1 MCVLRR
7 RERERAREETQMERT
22 TETTPSFSMQDP
34 GTTERGAGGKLRR
47 QPPRRPPAT
56 PYTRPQQNKFLR
68 SRLLSKLVDPAC
80 RLITSGATRIFP
92 SLFSKPLTNDSLPPP
107 EPQTDVNL
115 DGDIQERCNGED
127 RTCSS
132 IFEVSKTTGTGGTT
146 DGSKA
151 GSDFAEHRNRDKGEV
166 TDDGFSEIEKLM
178 KGKTFSRDEIN
189 RLIEIINSR
198 AVDVPQVDQ
207 ESKDLTLSAGGD
219 KGAIVAQNLRR
230 STEEKQDDLSKAVLG
245 LATPIPKPTLRD
257 EIGPSPIEIAKA
269 YMGNRTS
276 ELNLGSKSIISN
288 DERPSMLGD
297 EFASEPLVSLPSPK
311 PYTCW
316 PGSMVQDQ
324 RGYLSPQIQRGRFG
338 LHNFPRTPYSRTIYS
353 KSKSK
358 FAHVQDEG
366 NGFLKS
372 SFSPLLQSR
381 TPVYGQL
388 RSNIVEDGHRSVGP
402 IRRNRNKGMQ
412 TPSRVSVYSHSLL
425 NGPSP
430 VENSNVST
438 KGLFPS
444 SKKTL
449 EPGGTSSSSV
459 FQSVD
464 SKSGSFEM
472 GIPPVHPHSSQ
483 MARTI
488 LEHLERNLATPK
500 EKSDE
505 LRIATSWN
513 RSQSSDANAGISKG
527 HNSLP
532 YLGLDSSKSKDQI
545 INRSHAQWNEDRGN
559 SFCVASPE
567 STIEA
572 ANVNKT
578 TSASGLKVGSTVT
591 MFGNIA
597 GSSLDFGKTQDSQI
611 KTTPKDLL
619 KVADAAVSEGLQKP
633 LSNSFGN
640 KPVLA
645 SISVGK
651 PEQRWMCTS
660 DNSFGFTFPVSTSSG
675 VCSEPPTPSIMPSLS
690 GSSLHQPKEGHTV
703 PSYSFGSSRSTPA
716 LVFSFPSTSSAPN
729 HVDASD
735 IEFNFRSDRSS
746 RISFGSIGSHTICY

>member
-7 RERERAREETQMERT
+7 RERDRDREETQMERT

-56 PYTRPQQNKFLR
+56 PYTRPQQNQFLR

-316 PGSMVQDQ
+316 PGSM
-324 RGYLSPQIQRGRFG
+324 
-338 LHNFPRTPYSRTIYS
+338 
-353 KSKSK
+353 

-372 SFSPLLQSR
+372 SFSPLPQSR

-513 RSQSSDANAGISKG
+513 RSQSSDSNAGISKG

-578 TSASGLKVGSTVT
+578 TSASG
-591 MFGNIA
+591 
-597 GSSLDFGKTQDSQI
+597 SSLDFGKTQDSQI
-611 KTTPKDLL
+611 KTTHKDLL

>member
-1 MCVLRR
+1 
-7 RERERAREETQMERT
+7 
-22 TETTPSFSMQDP
+22 

-56 PYTRPQQNKFLR
+56 PYTRPQQNQFLR

-245 LATPIPKPTLRD
+245 LATPIPKPT
-257 EIGPSPIEIAKA
+257 
-269 YMGNRTS
+269 
-276 ELNLGSKSIISN
+276 
-288 DERPSMLGD
+288 
-297 EFASEPLVSLPSPK
+297 
-311 PYTCW
+311 
-316 PGSMVQDQ
+316 
-324 RGYLSPQIQRGRFG
+324 
-338 LHNFPRTPYSRTIYS
+338 
-353 KSKSK
+353 

-372 SFSPLLQSR
+372 SFSPLPQSR

-444 SKKTL
+444 SQKTL

-513 RSQSSDANAGISKG
+513 RSQSSDSNAGISKG

-611 KTTPKDLL
+611 KTTHKDLL